1 VKLQPDNQEVNGRSE
16 ALSRRERQKKRT
28 RETILESALDLFASQ
43 GFHKTTIKEIAERA
57 DVSEQ
62 TVYNAFD
69 DKIGL
74 LWNAGMMFLEAGGGE
89 REVELM
95 RALNEESDALERIRI
110 VARDSALFWDEHADA
125 VFQLERLGFDPV
137 LSDPR
142 LEELSAKSLEF
153 QRLSTRM
160 VCEIL
165 FPDEIRR
172 RDLSFED
179 IVDYLTAV
187 DSASTLTNLRNL
199 DWSIE
204 RWEAW
209 VVQLLSLFVEPGAI
223 EGP

>member
-1 VKLQPDNQEVNGRSE
+1 VTLQPDNQEVNGRSE

-28 RETILESALDLFASQ
+28 RETILESALELFTSQ

-125 VFQLERLGFDPV
+125 ILQLERLGFDPE

-142 LEELSAKSLEF
+142 LEELSEKSLEF

-172 RDLSFED
+172 RNLSFDD

-187 DSASTLTNLRNL
+187 DSASTMTNLRNL

-209 VVQLLSLFVEPGAI
+209 VVQLLSLFVEPDAV